1 LPWFKIHLPELESF
15 QVKYG
20 FEGFEVRN
28 NFPYRNFLR
37 FEVEFELKCR
47 EPIGGKFN

>member
-1 LPWFKIHLPELESF
+1 MLKKI

-20 FEGFEVRN
+20 FEGLEIGN

-37 FEVEFELKCR
+37 FET
-47 EPIGGKFN
+47 